1 MDGKDERHV
10 LRKTGERL
18 LVVVGLVLV
27 LMLVR
32 CDLTGPVDRQSLVV
46 EAFLKTDRPLPT
58 ITLRQTRSLNDPGDR
73 RANAAQGGTVELV
86 LDGQPISYEES
97 DQRPGRYVPVS
108 EVGDV
113 PDRVPW
119 RLAAR
124 WRGEEA
130 RARGTTP
137 PPIELSEVCV
147 EVPPEPVQTIRV
159 DSLRRDSLDIP
170 AEQGYLY
177 PVDVS
182 LHWPADPLVA
192 GEDTTHW
199 VRPQLNPDTT
209 ESASRVVNFFLQPVD
224 VRREDQFRRQE
235 GQKAWTGVYA
245 VPVED
250 STSAF
255 PQHDLTATLTRG
267 DTSFAAFARSRG
279 DPERREP
286 ISNVNGGLGI
296 ATAVATDSLRN
307 AVTAG
312 GEQCWSR

>member
-10 LRKTGERL
+10 LRRTGRRL

-27 LMLVR
+27 LMLGR
-32 CDLTGPVDRQSLVV
+32 CDLVGPADRQSLVV
-46 EAFLKTDRPLPT
+46 EAFLETDRPLPT

-86 LDGQPISYEES
+86 LDGQPISYKES

-119 RLAAR
+119 RLSAR
-124 WRGEEA
+124 WQGEKA
-130 RARGTTP
+130 QARGTTP

-182 LHWPADPLVA
+182 LHWPADQLVA
-192 GEDTTHW
+192 GEDTMHW

-235 GQKAWTGVYA
+235 GQRAWTGVYA

-255 PQHDLTATLTRG
+255 PRHDLTATLTRG

-286 ISNVNGGLGI
+286 ISNVDGGLGI

>member
-10 LRKTGERL
+10 LRKTGGKL

-27 LMLVR
+27 LMLGR
-32 CDLTGPVDRQSLVV
+32 CDLVGPADRQSLVV
-46 EAFLKTDRPLPT
+46 EAFLETDRPLPT

-73 RANAAQGGTVELV
+73 RANAAQGDTVELV
-86 LDGQPISYEES
+86 LDGQLVSYEES

-108 EVGDV
+108 GVGDV
-113 PDRVPW
+113 PDRVSW

-124 WRGEEA
+124 WRGEKA

-182 LHWPADPLVA
+182 LHWPADQLVA
-192 GEDTTHW
+192 GEDTMHW

-235 GQKAWTGVYA
+235 GQRAWTGVYA

-255 PQHDLTATLTRG
+255 PRHDLTVTLTRG

-286 ISNVNGGLGI
+286 ISNVDGGLGI
-296 ATAVATDSLRN
+296 ATAVTIDSLRN

>member
-27 LMLVR
+27 LILGR
-32 CDLTGPVDRQSLVV
+32 CDLVGLADRQSLVV

-73 RANAAQGGTVELV
+73 RANAVQGGTVELV
-86 LDGQPISYEES
+86 LDGQLVSYEES

-119 RLAAR
+119 RLSAR
-124 WRGEEA
+124 WQGEKA
-130 RARGTTP
+130 QARGTTP
-137 PPIELSEVCV
+137 PPIKLSEVCV

-182 LHWPADPLVA
+182 LHWPADQLVA
-192 GEDTTHW
+192 GEDTMHW

-235 GQKAWTGVYA
+235 GQRAWTGVYA

-255 PQHDLTATLTRG
+255 PRHDLTVTLTRG

-286 ISNVNGGLGI
+286 ISNVDGGLGI

-307 AVTAG
+307 AITAG